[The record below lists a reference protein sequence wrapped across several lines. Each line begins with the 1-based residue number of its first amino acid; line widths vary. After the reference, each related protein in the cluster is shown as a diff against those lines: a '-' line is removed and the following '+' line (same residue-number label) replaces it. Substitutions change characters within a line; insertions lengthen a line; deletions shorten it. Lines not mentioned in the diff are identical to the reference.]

1 MSQEVLERL
10 REASVPVFGNRYR
23 AELMLAL
30 ASADGRG
37 VCLGDLAIAQEV
49 PHECLSRPDA
59 GTGGGGLGTEA
70 AADGGERRRWYRRS
84 DDDALWQCLAGLLS
98 CLAQVPVPVRVG

>member
-1 MSQEVLERL
+1 MSQEALERL

-37 VCLGDLAIAQEV
+37 VCLGDLAMAWEV
-49 PHECLSRPDA
+49 PASVYQAPVRALVEA
-59 GTGGGGLGTEA
+59 GLVQKLPQVA
-70 AADGGERRRWYRRS
+70 GERRRWYRRS

-98 CLAQVPVPVRVG
+98 CLAQAPVSMRVG

>member
-1 MSQEVLERL
+1 MSQEVLEWL

-37 VCLGDLAIAQEV
+37 VCLGDLAIAQDV
-49 PHECLSRPDA
+49 PASVYHAPMQALVEA
-59 GTGGGGLGTEA
+59 GLARKLPRTA
-70 AADGGERRRWYRRS
+70 GERRRWYRRS
-84 DDDALWQCLAGLLS
+84 DDDALWQCLEGLLN
-98 CLAQVPVPVRVG
+98 CLAQAPAPVRVG

>member
-1 MSQEVLERL
+1 MSQEALERL

-37 VCLGDLAIAQEV
+37 VCLGDLAMAREV
-49 PHECLSRPDA
+49 PASVYQAPVRALVEA
-59 GTGGGGLGTEA
+59 GLVQKLPQVA
-70 AADGGERRRWYRRS
+70 GERRRWYRRS
-84 DDDALWQCLAGLLS
+84 DDDALWECLAGLLS
-98 CLAQVPVPVRVG
+98 CLAQAPVSMRVG